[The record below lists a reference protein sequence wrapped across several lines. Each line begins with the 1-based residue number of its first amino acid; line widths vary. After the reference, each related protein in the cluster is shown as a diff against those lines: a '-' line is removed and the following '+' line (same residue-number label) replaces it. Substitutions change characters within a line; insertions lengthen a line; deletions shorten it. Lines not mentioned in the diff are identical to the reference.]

1 MHIFIYPSKD
11 TYITNLS
18 NSENKNFGIDE
29 LVNISCVAA
38 RSRSVTNYQSASLD
52 SNDNLLNNT
61 VNFYGSLIGYFSGS
75 TTNVILSDDSDSSTV
90 VYGNM
95 VGSVNVTSSC
105 ANFTTSQFTGNVTGS
120 VSGYVASATLNGT
133 SYTTQ
138 TVSLTSASGSVTNL
152 SGSLSGSSVSGTV
165 SGSLTGIVTVFSGS
179 LYGVSGNLEGD
190 ISGSYSYYN
199 PKFAFTSYSKFS
211 RAMLKFDVSDVSS
224 SISSGDITNPKF
236 VLNMKVLK
244 QQELPLEYTIY
255 SYPISQSWEMGDG
268 RFADNGSSTGASWN
282 YRDYNEGTRWY
293 PSDPRVDLYDYLT
306 NESNKSIAF
315 GNGGGT
321 WYYSVPNTVTVPT
334 SSFCS
339 TLTTGSSLITSQ
351 SFGYE
356 ASDIKMDVT
365 PIVKSWMCGCVP
377 NEGFILLTSEE
388 LNTQNVSN
396 GNLGFYSKE
405 TNTIYTPYLD
415 VVYDDS
421 VYTTGS
427 LSPIT
432 NDVQL
437 SVILKNVKK
446 QYKSD
451 SVARISVFAR
461 ERFPLKNF
469 TKATQ
474 QTAFLTPKY
483 LPTDSQYSIKD
494 TETEEV
500 IIDFDEGTKLSCDA
514 YGNYFMLD
522 MSSLPQERYFKILI
536 KTEVNGAVEVFDNN
550 TYFKVIR

>member
-1 MHIFIYPSKD
+1 
-11 TYITNLS
+11 
-18 NSENKNFGIDE
+18 
-29 LVNISCVAA
+29 
-38 RSRSVTNYQSASLD
+38 
-52 SNDNLLNNT
+52 
-61 VNFYGSLIGYFSGS
+61 
-75 TTNVILSDDSDSSTV
+75 
-90 VYGNM
+90 
-95 VGSVNVTSSC
+95 
-105 ANFTTSQFTGNVTGS
+105 
-120 VSGYVASATLNGT
+120 
-133 SYTTQ
+133 
-138 TVSLTSASGSVTNL
+138 
-152 SGSLSGSSVSGTV
+152 
-165 SGSLTGIVTVFSGS
+165 
-179 LYGVSGNLEGD
+179 
-190 ISGSYSYYN
+190 
-199 PKFAFTSYSKFS
+199 
-211 RAMLKFDVSDVSS
+211 
-224 SISSGDITNPKF
+224 
-236 VLNMKVLK
+236 
-244 QQELPLEYTIY
+244 
-255 SYPISQSWEMGDG
+255 
-268 RFADNGSSTGASWN
+268 
-282 YRDYNEGTRWY
+282 
-293 PSDPRVDLYDYLT
+293 
-306 NESNKSIAF
+306 
-315 GNGGGT
+315 
-321 WYYSVPNTVTVPT
+321 
-334 SSFCS
+334 
-339 TLTTGSSLITSQ
+339 
-351 SFGYE
+351 
-356 ASDIKMDVT
+356 
-365 PIVKSWMCGCVP
+365 MCGCIP

-388 LNTQNVSN
+388 LNTQNISN

-451 SVARISVFAR
+451 SVARINVFAR

>member
-1 MHIFIYPSKD
+1 MHIFVYPSKD
-11 TYITNLS
+11 TYITNQTNLDD
-18 NSENKNFGIDE
+18 KNFGIDE
-29 LVNISCVAA
+29 LLNVSCIASTVK
-38 RSRSVTNYQSASLD
+38 SVVKYQSGSLD
-52 SNDNLLNNT
+52 SNDYILNNL
-61 VNFYGSLIGYFSGS
+61 VNYYGTLIGYFSGS
-75 TTNVILSDDSDSSTV
+75 TTNVIISDTSTNTTI
-90 VYGNM
+90 VYG
-95 VGSVNVTSSC
+95 SVLGVANPTSSC
-105 ANFTTSQFTGNVTGS
+105 AQFTTSQFTGNVTGS
-120 VSGYVASATLNGT
+120 VSGYVSSATLNGT

-138 TVSLTSASGSVTNL
+138 TVSLTNVSGSVTAL
-152 SGSLSGSSVSGTV
+152 SGSVSGSSVSGNV
-165 SGSLTGIVTVFSGS
+165 SGSLTGLITVFSGS
-179 LYGVSGNLEGD
+179 LYGISGNIEGD

-199 PKFAFTSYSKFS
+199 PKFSFTTNSKFS
-211 RAMLKFDVSDVSS
+211 RALIKFDVNVISS
-224 SISSGDITNPKF
+224 SIASGDIVDPKF

-255 SYPISQSWEMGDG
+255 SYPISQSWDMGNG
-268 RFADNGSSTGASWN
+268 RYADQGSSTGANWN
-282 YRDYNEGTRWY
+282 YRDYEGGNLWY
-293 PSDPRVDLYDYLT
+293 TLNPTNDLYNYLI
-306 NESNKSIAF
+306 NESNKSYSF
-315 GNGGGT
+315 RNGGGT
-321 WYYSVPNTVTVPT
+321 WYYSVPTGVTVPT

-339 TLTTGSSLITSQ
+339 TLVTGSSLIVSQ
-351 SFGYE
+351 SFNYE

-365 PIVKSWMCGCVP
+365 PIVKSWMCGCIP

-427 LSPIT
+427 LSPVT
-432 NDVQL
+432 NDIQL
-437 SVILKNVKK
+437 SVVLKNVKK
-446 QYKSD
+446 EYKSD
-451 SVARISVFAR
+451 SVARIGVFAR

-483 LPTDSQYSIKD
+483 LPTGSQYSIKD
-494 TETEEV
+494 METEEV
-500 IIDFDEGTKLSCDA
+500 IIDFDVGTKLSCDA